1 METLPMNQPQRIEIG
16 SAGFGEANEATL
28 EERARQIALSDGRTE
43 VNDLDREEARRQ
55 IINPVSDPEGPEDQI
70 AEGDRPGA
78 GVAPTSAGTRTE
90 TISPDDESIIS
101 EILVRE
107 GLEEADFDT
116 RVRSTEEDESAGS
129 KE

>member
-1 METLPMNQPQRIEIG
+1 MNQPQRIEIG
-16 SAGFGEANEATL
+16 SAGFGEASEATLGL

-43 VNDLDREEARRQ
+43 VNNLDREQARRQ

-70 AEGDRPGA
+70 AEGERPGA
-78 GVAPTSAGTRTE
+78 GVAPTSEGTRTE

-116 RVRSTEEDESAGS
+116 RVRSTEEDESADS